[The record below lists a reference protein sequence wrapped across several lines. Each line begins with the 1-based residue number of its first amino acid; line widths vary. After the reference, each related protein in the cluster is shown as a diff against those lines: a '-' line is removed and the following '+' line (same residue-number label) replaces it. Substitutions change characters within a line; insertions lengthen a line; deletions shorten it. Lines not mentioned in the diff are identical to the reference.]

1 MLTPILKGEAS
12 QDAAIV
18 KLSPAI
24 GAHPA
29 AEAFPRMSPDKLR
42 ELADDIKANGQIHPI
57 VRDAAG
63 TILAGRNHLVACEMA
78 GVVPRFETYTGDNP
92 VAFIIADNLQRQHLN
107 ESQRALIA
115 SKLAA
120 MSHGGDRKSDQ
131 VANLQLEIPKA
142 SVAAERLNVSKRSLA
157 YAAVVRKH
165 GTPELIRKVEAG
177 EMSVSAA
184 AKLAQPPKPTM
195 TNPMP
200 TTKPERSRKEAVA
213 AKKIERFEQSV
224 SLVNIACIALTEIP
238 IPPLSEAARAE
249 AIEAIKEAK
258 DALDAFEAR
267 IKREGIADLSIA
279 SDLTIPERREKP
291 EAAS

>member
-29 AEAFPRMSPDKLR
+29 AEAFPRMSPDRLR

-63 TILAGRNHLVACEMA
+63 TILAGRNRLVACEMA
-78 GVVPRFETYTGDNP
+78 EVAPRFETYTGDNP

-142 SVAAERLNVSKRSLA
+142 SVAAEMLNVSKRSLA

-200 TTKPERSRKEAVA
+200 TTKPEKSRKEAVA
-213 AKKIERFEQSV
+213 ANKVERFKESV
-224 SLVNIACIALTEIP
+224 RFVNTACVSIFEHAVPQLTEAD
-238 IPPLSEAARAE
+238 LAE
-249 AIEAIKEAK
+249 VTEGIKEAI
-258 DALDAFEAR
+258 DALRTFEVH
-267 IKREGIADLSIA
+267 
-279 SDLTIPERREKP
+279 LTQQITKAKATPYLPAHQET
-291 EAAS
+291 